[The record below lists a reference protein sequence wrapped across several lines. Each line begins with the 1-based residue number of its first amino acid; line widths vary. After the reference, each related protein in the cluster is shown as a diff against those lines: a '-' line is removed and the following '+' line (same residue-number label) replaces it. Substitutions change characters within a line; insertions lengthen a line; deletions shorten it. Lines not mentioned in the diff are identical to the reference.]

1 MQKINPQVVRIGLI
15 GLGTALL
22 IYALKVA
29 ENTNTD
35 FSKNNLQDGQ
45 NEKPSAYLTQ
55 STFNMFNN
63 DGKLSKLYVE
73 KAFIYNNKDSIT
85 IVAPKFTTNSFTSGM
100 RLTADNG
107 FYNPKAETLF
117 LDGNVIARK
126 TDQDGS
132 SWILNSEKLDVD
144 NKLGTLSTSEEVN
157 ISSGTNSIRAIGF
170 EGSIIKREIKLLSK
184 VRGQYVFEN

>member
-15 GLGTALL
+15 GLGTVLL
-22 IYALKVA
+22 IYALNIA

-35 FSKNNLQDGQ
+35 LSKDNLLDGENQ
-45 NEKPSAYLTQ
+45 KPSPYLTQ

-63 DGKLSKLYVE
+63 EGKLSKLYVE
-73 KAFIYNNKDSIT
+73 KAFFFNNKDAIT
-85 IVAPKFTTNSFTSGM
+85 IVAPEFTTSSLTSGM

-107 FYNPKAETLF
+107 FYNPRAETLF
-117 LDGNVIARK
+117 LEGNVIARK

-132 SWILNSEKLDVD
+132 SWKLSTVKLDVD

-157 ISSGTNSIRAIGF
+157 IFSGKNSIRAIGF
-170 EGSIIKREIKLLSK
+170 EGSIIKKEIKLLSK